1 MIAEYFEVTSVQ
13 YSVGLSS
20 SQVTTFMYIQIN
32 GHGLLGIIW
41 LIFSDTTL
49 SYPLP
54 RAIYTSEMSLT
65 DWRLDYPLDCF
76 VNYVEGGIKVSGLDC
91 SLKLTRECYQL
102 ILVGFIFTPLTK
114 NYKNVGKLLLHA
126 SYALNIRQDFNLLP
140 NYHSGHSWFTVLRV
154 VCQIWNG
161 SQMKLHTFFAYVCSH
176 THLLHL
182 LSLYFSEG
190 SLYNETG
197 TIFSTVQLT
206 HSLTSSDPV
215 TVFSVDMLHMIL
227 KVCFCLSLAVMKLLF
242 E

>member
-1 MIAEYFEVTSVQ
+1 
-13 YSVGLSS
+13 
-20 SQVTTFMYIQIN
+20 MYIQIN
-32 GHGLLGIIW
+32 GYGLLGIIW

-91 SLKLTRECYQL
+91 SLELTRECYQL
-102 ILVGFIFTPLTK
+102 ILVGFIFTTLTK

-140 NYHSGHSWFTVLRV
+140 NYHSGHSRFTVLRV

-161 SQMKLHTFFAYVCSH
+161 SQMKLHTFLFMYVVI
-176 THLLHL
+176 LILHL
-182 LSLYFSEG
+182 LSLYFSES
-190 SLYNETG
+190 SLYNEKG

-206 HSLTSSDPV
+206 HNLTSSDPV
-215 TVFSVDMLHMIL
+215 TVFSVDRLHMIL
-227 KVCFCLSLAVMKLLF
+227 KVCFFVACSDEAFV
-242 E
+242 